1 MENSPDT
8 PPEAQQEK
16 PSSIFKIIITRVMVP
31 GAITLVGVLIAFA
44 LFKTKPVTET
54 APPKRTARLVETIQV
69 SPTSYKVEI
78 EAMGLV
84 EAKNRIDLKSRVSGE
99 IVSVSEQLIPGRTLP
114 KGDTLF
120 KVDPIDYELAI
131 TSQEASYQ
139 QAKANLMLE
148 KGQQLIASTDYQ
160 LTANELVGD
169 ELDLV
174 LRKPQLLQ
182 AEASMKAAE
191 ASLNSAKLNLSR
203 TEIKAPFDALV
214 IEKSASLG
222 TVINTSTTL
231 ATLADSSEFWV
242 ELTIPVRD
250 SSWIG
255 LLEHPSID
263 DAPIEV
269 TIIDQL
275 AWKKGQYRNG
285 RVVGLS
291 QEVDSSSRMAKVVV
305 GVEDP
310 LAIDASN
317 IGKPS
322 LLLGSFV
329 RGIIKGRE
337 LDDVLV
343 VRRDYLRQGDILWT
357 VDEDSRLEFHEVDV
371 LYSGTENVVIK
382 NEFGSELRVVTSNLS
397 VPVEGML
404 VRYEG
409 GPTFGPTS
417 PTGSGQGQGQ
427 GRGQGQPGMNKPNAG
442 Q

>member
-1 MENSPDT
+1 MDNSSDT
-8 PPEAQQEK
+8 PPEAQQDK
-16 PSSIFKIIITRVMVP
+16 PGSIFKIIITRVMVP
-31 GAITLVGVLIAFA
+31 GLITLAGVLIAFT
-44 LFKTKPVTET
+44 LFKTRPVTET
-54 APPKRTARLVETIQV
+54 APPKRTARLVETILV
-69 SPTSYKVEI
+69 SPSSYTVEI

-84 EAKNRIDLKSRVSGE
+84 EAKNQIDLRSRVSGE
-99 IVSVSEQLIPGRTLP
+99 IISISEQLIPGHTLS
-114 KGDTLF
+114 KDDILF
-120 KVDPIDYELAI
+120 KVDPSDYELLVTA
-131 TSQEASYQ
+131 QEASFQ

-148 KGQQLIASTDYQ
+148 KGQQLIAKTDYE
-160 LTANELVGD
+160 LTQNVLQGD

-182 AEASMKAAE
+182 AEASIKAAE

-214 IEKSASLG
+214 MERTASLG
-222 TVINTSTTL
+222 TVINTSTNL

-250 SSWIG
+250 SVWIG
-255 LLEHPSID
+255 LSEHPSND
-263 DAPIEV
+263 DTPIEV

-275 AWKKGQYRNG
+275 AWKKGQFRNG
-285 RVVGLS
+285 KVVGLS
-291 QEVDSSSRMAKVVV
+291 REVDSGSRMAKVVV
-305 GVEDP
+305 GVKDP
-310 LAIDASN
+310 LALDASN
-317 IGKPS
+317 MGKPS

-329 RGIIKGRE
+329 RGIIKGKE
-337 LDDVLV
+337 LDDVFV

-382 NEFGSELRVVTSNLS
+382 NDFDSELRVVTSNLP

-409 GPTFGPTS
+409 GPGVGPTS
-417 PTGSGQGQGQ
+417 PTGSGQG
-427 GRGQGQPGMNKPNAG
+427 RGQGQAGMNKPNAG